1 MQLELKSVC
10 PLPMKDIEFSENSL
24 WRKDTTLA
32 AGKNHIIYAPSGTGK
47 TSLMAFIFG
56 MRSDFEGEILLD
68 GINVK
73 RISLSQW
80 AEIRATKL
88 SLIMQDLRLI
98 PGLSVGENL
107 LLKNQ
112 LTLHKNEK
120 QIKEML
126 DALGMAD
133 KWKQK
138 SGTLSLG
145 QRQRVAIV
153 RALLQ
158 PFELLLMDEPFSHI
172 DRENIRKAS
181 ALMMQECVNN
191 KANRLMV
198 TLDADFGMS
207 FDQSFYL

>member
-32 AGKNHIIYAPSGTGK
+32 AGKNHIIYAPSGNGK

-181 ALMMQECVNN
+181 ALMMQECADN

>member
-10 PLPMKDIEFSENSL
+10 PLPMKDLEFSEKSL
-24 WRKDTTLA
+24 WRRDITIA
-32 AGKNHIIYAPSGTGK
+32 SGKNHIIYAPSGTGK

-56 MRSDFEGEILLD
+56 MRRDFEGEIFLE
-68 GINVK
+68 GRNVK
-73 RISLSQW
+73 NITLSQW
-80 AEIRATKL
+80 AEIRATQL
-88 SLIMQDLRLI
+88 SLIMQDLRLV

-112 LTLHKNEK
+112 LTNHKKEA

-158 PFELLLMDEPFSHI
+158 PFQLLLMDEPFSHI
-172 DRENIRKAS
+172 DKENIRKAS
-181 ALMMQECVNN
+181 SLMIQECASN
-191 KANRLMV
+191 KANMLMV
-198 TLDADFGMS
+198 TLDADFGMT

>member
-1 MQLELKSVC
+1 VEERYYAGCGKKSHY
-10 PLPMKDIEFSENSL
+10 L
-24 WRKDTTLA
+24 RT
-32 AGKNHIIYAPSGTGK
+32 SGTGK

-56 MRSDFEGEILLD
+56 MRKDFEGEILLD
-68 GINVK
+68 GRNVK
-73 RISLSQW
+73 SISLSQW
-80 AEIRATKL
+80 AQIRATQL
-88 SLIMQDLRLI
+88 SLIMQDLRLV

-112 LTLHKNEK
+112 LTHHKSES

-158 PFELLLMDEPFSHI
+158 PFQLLLMDEPFSHI

-181 ALMMQECVNN
+181 ALMMQECANN

>member
-181 ALMMQECVNN
+181 ALMMQECANN

>member
-181 ALMMQECVNN
+181 ALMMQECADN